1 MTEHKAEHAKREFS
15 FFGALL
21 KLLLVLLALALL
33 ALAVVSFLRIPI
45 DLSAYRPTIESA
57 ASKALGRGVKVDG
70 DITVT
75 TSLWPYFEIR
85 GLRIANPPG
94 FAEGDLATMEMARV
108 TIGLLPLLDKRV
120 RIRQFRVDGIS
131 LDLVTNEQGDG
142 NWVMQGQE
150 QAAQQTSQTD
160 SPEATEQELDPEVL
174 SIDELLLENIRVD
187 FQGAAAKPLQ
197 FTLERAEGAAALGE
211 PMQLEMRGELLNEA
225 FTLALNASSLAG
237 FLAMTQAELGI
248 QLDIAGTRFGFSGRS
263 EALRDSRTT
272 RLKLNTKGADLSSL
286 DDLLN
291 LDLPPLKDYELTA
304 DLLVTPERLE
314 LSTLEARV
322 KDSKLAG
329 HVKIDR
335 TSAHPV
341 ATIELTS
348 ERLQRQDFDT
358 GDWTAEE
365 STADQS
371 QPPGTQA
378 PTGDQPGD
386 QARRAKLLSATALQR
401 ADIELSIKVKEVLS
415 GKDRLGSGNLR
426 ATLKDGRIALNPLRL
441 ELPKASLLVIASL
454 KPGSE
459 ASEASLRVLIENFD
473 FGVLSRLSDPASKV
487 GGTLNVDLDVN
498 SYASNS
504 NIMAGANGYFDI
516 SAQPTN
522 LHSGIV
528 DLWAVNLLSSV
539 VTSASKDQDASEVNC
554 LIGRFRLE
562 KGVMTAEQLA
572 ADTSRIRI
580 CGEGNVSF
588 ADEKFK
594 LVAVPKAKR
603 AEFFSLATP
612 LAVRGEFDDFR
623 IGMKA
628 GVLTL
633 GTTAVNFVISPIT
646 TPFKRLFRA
655 DLPQDGAD
663 ICPLPI
669 GPREKKLDSLP
680 GC

>member
-1 MTEHKAEHAKREFS
+1 MTEHKAEDEKREFS
-15 FFGALL
+15 LFRALL
-21 KLLLVLLALALL
+21 KLLLLLLALALI

-108 TIGLLPLLDKRV
+108 TLGLLPLLEKRV

-131 LDLVTNEQGDG
+131 LDLVTNDQGDG
-142 NWVMQGQE
+142 NWVLQGQE
-150 QAAQQTSQTD
+150 QEAQQTPETD
-160 SPEATEQELDPEVL
+160 APGDTEKELDPEAV
-174 SIDELLLENIRVD
+174 SVDELLLENISVD
-187 FQGAAAKPLQ
+187 FHGAAAEPLQ

-211 PMQLEMRGELLNEA
+211 PMRLDMHGKFLKEA
-225 FTLALNASSLAG
+225 FTLELNASSLAG

-248 QLDIAGTRFGFSGRS
+248 QLDIAETRFSFAGRS

-272 RLKLNTKGADLSSL
+272 RLKLTTKGDDLSSL
-286 DDLLN
+286 NDLLN

-304 DLLVTPERLE
+304 DLLATPKKLE

-322 KDSKLAG
+322 KNSELAG
-329 HVKIDR
+329 HVEIDR
-335 TSAHPV
+335 TSAHPL

-348 ERLQRQDFDT
+348 DRIQRQDFDT
-358 GDWTAEE
+358 GDWTAED
-365 STADQS
+365 TPADQS
-371 QPPGTQA
+371 QSAGAQA
-378 PTGDQPGD
+378 PTDDQPRD
-386 QARRAKLLSATALQR
+386 QARRAKLLSSTALQK
-401 ADIELSIKVKEVLS
+401 ADIKLSIKVKEVLS
-415 GKDRLGSGNLR
+415 GEDRLGSGDLT
-426 ATLKDGRIALNPLRL
+426 ATLQDGRIALNPLRL
-441 ELPKASLLVIASL
+441 ELPKASLLVKASL
-454 KPGSE
+454 KPGRK

-473 FGVLSRLSDPASKV
+473 FGVLSRLSDPNSKV
-487 GGTLNVDLDVN
+487 GGTLNLDLDVN

-522 LHSGIV
+522 LQSGIV

-539 VTSASKDQDASEVNC
+539 VTSASKDEDASEVNC

-562 KGVMTAEQLA
+562 QGVMSAEQLA

-588 ADEKFK
+588 ANETFK

-663 ICPLPI
+663 ICLLPI
-669 GPREKKLDSLP
+669 GPRERKLESLP